1 MKKSVSRSKKRIKTT
16 KNSKSKS
23 LFLNKKHKKSR
34 KRKQRGSGLVSE
46 ISQFNN
52 FLPSVKGYISNNKI
66 LGMSNLETLETK
78 AKENRGN
85 IYDFIFENTI
95 DKKNVNKLKLLKIW
109 NHGKGNT
116 MEKMTAGLPGIHVYV
131 SIGLGK
137 DLKLIGIVLNSGS

>member
-1 MKKSVSRSKKRIKTT
+1 MKKSVSRSKKRIKAT
-16 KNSKSKS
+16 KNSKTKS
-23 LFLNKKHKKSR
+23 LLDKKHKKSR

-46 ISQFNN
+46 ISQFKK
-52 FLPSVKGYISNNKI
+52 FLPSVKGYISNNEI

-131 SIGLGK
+131 SIDLGK
-137 DLKLIGIVLNSGS
+137 DLKLIGIVLNPGS